1 MPKITIID
9 GVDEIELSTA
19 PEENIKAYMVKGE
32 PGTDGVSPT
41 ISASRS
47 GKTTTIT
54 ITDKNGVASTDI
66 NDGIDPT
73 VTTSK
78 VDRTTTVT
86 ITDVNGT
93 RQTEIY
99 DGIDLTGGVPTDG
112 VIGWDNDDIV
122 YTCDGTESGNYYLTY
137 NNVNYYFTMPT
148 VEENDKL
155 FFNTTSLILSLNG
168 TAITTGSSGSGTE
181 LTFVEYIPNGYEL
194 SDETFGGNDGGIIAL
209 KTITTAPSTFNTG
222 DKYYNSTNDLI
233 YTATSSSTWNNG
245 ETPSITSLYLN
256 EADNKLYRY
265 YNNTMN
271 VLESGNSGGG
281 SLKIGTIIPYAGDT
295 LPTGY
300 LYCDGSAISRTTYSD
315 LFSVIGTTYGNGN
328 GTTTFNLPNL
338 KGRVPVGYDSTQTEF
353 DNLGETGGEKT
364 HQLTI
369 NEMPSHS
376 HAGKYSDSML
386 ASGSNRAW
394 FYDGGTQT
402 SSQPTTVSTGG
413 GEAHNN
419 LQPFLVVNYIIKATQ
434 TTPVQAEVI
443 NEQSSSTTDTYS
455 ANFVNGLLSNL
466 VNFSKGTLTNNTNVL
481 QYNTSYY
488 IELGNLVFLIISDVQ
503 FKTAVTDTTTIM
515 SGAPAPASDVA
526 FLMTKVNGTVARL
539 HVGTDGNVK
548 DWYSNIEADTSGFG
562 YWYGFV
568 AYIKA

>member
-78 VDRTTTVT
+78 ADRTTTVT

-222 DKYYNSTNDLI
+222 DRYYNSTNDLI

-300 LYCDGSAISRTTYSD
+300 LYCDGSAISRTTYAD

-338 KGRVPVGYDSTQTEF
+338 KGRVPVGYDSTQFEF

-364 HQLTI
+364 HQLVITEI
-369 NEMPSHS
+369 PSHDHKIFIDS
-376 HAGKYSDSML
+376 AGT
-386 ASGSNRAW
+386 
-394 FYDGGTQT
+394 GGKWG
-402 SSQPTTVSTGG
+402 PTGTVQQSTNTYTATDVTGG

-455 ANFVNGLLSNL
+455 SNFVNGLLSNL

>member
-222 DKYYNSTNDLI
+222 DRYYNSTNDLI

-256 EADNKLYRY
+256 ESDNKLYRY

-271 VLESGNSGGG
+271 VLESGNGGGG

-315 LFSVIGTTYGNGN
+315 LFSVIGTTYGNGD
-328 GTTTFNLPNL
+328 GSTTFNLPNL
-338 KGRVPVGYDSTQTEF
+338 KGRVPVGYDSNQFEF

-364 HQLTI
+364 HQLTV
-369 NEMPSHS
+369 NEMPSHN
-376 HAGKYSDSML
+376 HGLTQGYVQTGQTGAFAKTEYT
-386 ASGSNRAW
+386 ATSGNTA
-394 FYDGGTQT
+394 
-402 SSQPTTVSTGG
+402 STGNN
-413 GEAHNN
+413 EAHNN
-419 LQPFLVVNYIIKATQ
+419 LQPFLVVNYIIKAIQ

-443 NEQSSSTTDTYS
+443 NEYSTSTTDTYS
-455 ANFVNGLLSNL
+455 ANFINGLNTYSTTEQRI
-466 VNFSKGTLTNNTNVL
+466 GTWIDGKPLYRKVLTSTLPTGSGNNSITFNGIYITDYRGSVKSRYSQWWSL
-481 QYNTSYY
+481 HNYYASDTSYNISSY
-488 IELGNLVFLIISDVQ
+488 LSENRNEINIDCGSHFTTSSQYEITIEYTKTSD
-503 FKTAVTDTTTIM
+503 
-515 SGAPAPASDVA
+515 
-526 FLMTKVNGTVARL
+526 
-539 HVGTDGNVK
+539 
-548 DWYSNIEADTSGFG
+548 
-562 YWYGFV
+562 
-568 AYIKA
+568 

>member
-194 SDETFGGNDGGIIAL
+194 SDETFGGNGGGIIAL

-233 YTATSSSTWNNG
+233 YTATSSSAWNNG

-256 EADNKLYRY
+256 EVDNKLYRY

-364 HQLTI
+364 HQLVITEI
-369 NEMPSHS
+369 PSHDHKIFIDS
-376 HAGKYSDSML
+376 TGTGGKW
-386 ASGSNRAW
+386 GPT
-394 FYDGGTQT
+394 GTVQQST
-402 SSQPTTVSTGG
+402 NTYTATGVTGG

-455 ANFVNGLLSNL
+455 SNFVNGLLEKFGKLLWTGSFTTGDITVPNLTDYTIIVVILGSIPCIGTANWGIGGIGTYASYGVSNYAYRF
-466 VNFSKGTLTNNTNVL
+466 NPSGNKLTIDFNNR
-481 QYNTSYY
+481 
-488 IELGNLVFLIISDVQ
+488 G
-503 FKTAVTDTTTIM
+503 
-515 SGAPAPASDVA
+515 
-526 FLMTKVNGTVARL
+526 
-539 HVGTDGNVK
+539 GTDGNNNVAVTR
-548 DWYSNIEADTSGFG
+548 I
-562 YWYGFV
+562 YGLF
-568 AYIKA
+568 